1 MQFKRFHWLSH
12 HSISNYNMTFKYD
25 KRTRFF
31 KLSFGSRFLYFE
43 DVFNKA
49 FIPFGL
55 DEYAMVIAN

>member
-1 MQFKRFHWLSH
+1 
-12 HSISNYNMTFKYD
+12 MTFKYD